1 VSAAGVGRF
10 VAAVESLGLRPEI
23 REFDEST
30 HTAAEAAAA
39 IGCEVAAIVK
49 SLVFEADGAPLLVLV
64 SGPNRVDTAALGS
77 RLGAVIGKADAAA
90 VKAASGYSIGG
101 VPPLG
106 LLSPMRTV
114 CDETLLSLPV
124 VWAAA
129 GSATAVFSIK
139 PLELVRLSGAEV
151 LPIGAEP
158 A

>member
-1 VSAAGVGRF
+1 VSSAGVARF
-10 VAAVESLGLRPEI
+10 RAAVEPLGLHPEI

-49 SLVFEADGAPLLVLV
+49 SLVFEADGVPLLVLA
-64 SGPNRVDTAALGS
+64 SGPNRVDTTALGA
-77 RLGAVIGKADAAA
+77 RLDAVIGKADADA

-106 LLSPMRTV
+106 LATPMRTV
-114 CDETLLSLPV
+114 FDETLLALPV

-129 GSATAVFSIK
+129 GSATAVFAIE
-139 PLELVRLSGAEV
+139 PGELARLSSAEV
-151 LPIGAEP
+151 LPIS
-158 A
+158 